1 MKQSLSELPF
11 QEQAVL
17 WGHAYEILVKRGVI
31 ACLIE
36 RKILLP
42 SHSQLSPW
50 KGFRLLDIHKRLS
63 QQLGLLD
70 DNAIDVLDAAIEH
83 LALTAFGVGYTA
95 MREYL
100 KPLSQQLEL
109 GRLKLRAL
117 WCPLTLPGDETGTS
131 ELRSNT
137 WKAFHEQFQLNGL
150 LDPALTN
157 KGMPANADFILWLS
171 GEHKEDYLLV
181 QEYSYDMPPG
191 SLDFR
196 EQSAHLDELM
206 RHRRLVDSRG
216 VFSRVAAEV
225 DGESFSLSED
235 IRNHLG
241 ALTSEN
247 KPFYKLCQ
255 GAAYA
260 ESTVTWLQRDGS
272 MVKDCSARALAITP
286 NGLESL
292 AANFT
297 LNGKKEPR
305 RILMEQMG
313 AAYRSVTKIADGDGV
328 AMAAQVEA
336 VFNSVLNKLPKP
348 LKDGM
353 KALRSMPAP
362 GEDYCF
368 EFEET
373 LPKFANPMQGFA
385 VDAALALVDDSAH
398 INNFFGESPKDAIG
412 RVMNELVRPDG
423 TVTLRDM
430 HAAAIVAGMQK
441 AVPATLNVIAL
452 EGNPGI
458 GKTTAV
464 RRHLEKKTE
473 GYLFLYVSPRV
484 IINRDV
490 TESLARKNG
499 KPSGILTVTTNAQ
512 LIASA
517 ERWHL
522 EEVKA
527 GRDTRRHIDGAVIA
541 DGVLNLVKP
550 IGSILVIDPEQEQ
563 EIERVHTGSRMAK
576 VALSENEDMVQERSV
591 VGVLSGM
598 AKTTQELLALNPE
611 VNRVVLTAALQGF
624 REKGN
629 GKTTMDALSTL
640 FRNKASVLAGVRE
653 RLDFSKRMPNIVVM
667 VDELAGDGA
676 GAPFVHGVA
685 RWLHNEFIGCFDDA
699 GQTSPFTVTLVIS
712 DASLGNEIVLERY
725 LNAGDRTP
733 DKVLVS
739 RSAGIQPFRIAVTSV
754 RVGGRPS
761 NTLHVMTNSFP
772 ASELKIRYQVNLTSV
787 KPEINDKG
795 DQETPRQAVR
805 RASGESLLASA
816 EAEILNAL
824 TKGGV
829 QVIYFA
835 QDKGFLSD
843 LEKTLASRSD
853 VGLNQD
859 NVQILDSSVPGW
871 RRKKLIEPETRDQV
885 RVFLMTSSGARGV
898 SFPKTNWIIAAVPR
912 FSIEAA
918 LMEIA
923 QLIYRGRGQYKNDA
937 GEPVS
942 GDYVPRQ
949 LVMLVDDFVINSEE
963 EQDKRQWLRQ
973 SLDLM
978 TLLVMLRATIHTR
991 ITGDAAL
998 RQPLALVPVGRVGLE
1013 ELVSLMSENVTKFVS
1028 EAEIFCRR
1036 ASDRTLIGVVKNAQS
1051 NVMEL
1056 FSRTKLQGDAHKG
1069 KDGRTMVKY
1078 DDLRAVSNLAST
1090 LMASLLVF
1098 SHEGTSLADHIYFAG
1113 PCVLEN
1119 WEAFAKQEAF
1129 TFEGHQTQIA
1139 RLSKELLNQLY
1150 AIEKNDTISSSLRV
1164 PASNL
1169 YRLLQREAQAAA
1181 NEFTTFKT
1189 LKSPNTWVSVPAGY
1203 LQFVHNEDARQGQ
1216 PFQLHEQDIWCGA
1229 LARSLMAT
1237 GAVMPPIPKY
1247 ESFPWAASVGQA
1259 NPLRLDLVFDDRYF
1273 MASNELNLLNT
1284 LLLS

>member
-1 MKQSLSELPF
+1 MKRTLSELPF
-11 QEQAVL
+11 QAQAVL
-17 WGHAYEILVKRGVI
+17 WGHAYEIFVKRGVI

-36 RKILLP
+36 RKILSLDHP
-42 SHSQLSPW
+42 QLDTW
-50 KGFRLLDIHKRLS
+50 KTFRLLDIHKRLAR
-63 QQLGLLD
+63 QLELLD
-70 DNAIDVLDAAIEH
+70 DNAIAILDAAIEH

-100 KPLSQQLEL
+100 KPLSRQLEL
-109 GRLKLRAL
+109 GNLELRAL
-117 WCPLTLPGDETGTS
+117 WCPLTLPGDETGTAEHKS
-131 ELRSNT
+131 SSCS
-137 WKAFHEQFQLNGL
+137 AFHEQFQLKGI
-150 LDPALTN
+150 LDPALAD

-171 GEHKEDYLLV
+171 GKHREDYLLV

-196 EQSAHLDELM
+196 EQGAHLDELM

-216 VFSRVAAEV
+216 VFARVAAEV

-255 GAAYA
+255 GASYA
-260 ESTVTWLQRDGS
+260 ESTVTWLQRDGT
-272 MVKDCSARALAITP
+272 MTKDGSVRALAITP

-292 AANFT
+292 AANFK
-297 LNGKKEPR
+297 LVGAKEPR

-313 AAYRSVTKIADGDGV
+313 AAYRAVPKIADGDES
-328 AMAAQVEA
+328 ALAAQTEA
-336 VFNSVLNKLPKP
+336 VFNSVLNKLPKA

-353 KALRSMPAP
+353 KSLRAIPKP
-362 GEDYCF
+362 GEDYRF

-373 LPKFANPMQGFA
+373 VPAFANPMQRFGLA
-385 VDAALALVDDSAH
+385 DALALVDDATH
-398 INNFFGESPKDAIG
+398 INNFFGESSKVAVG
-412 RVMNELVRPDG
+412 RMMNELVQDDG
-423 TVTLRDM
+423 TITLRDM
-430 HAAAIVAGMQK
+430 HAGAIVAAMQK
-441 AVPATLNVIAL
+441 APPATLNVIAL

-464 RRHLEKKTE
+464 RRHLEKKSD

-490 TESLARKNG
+490 TENLARKDG
-499 KPSGILTVTTNAQ
+499 KLSGILTVTTNAQ

-527 GRDTRRHIDGAVIA
+527 GRDTPRHIDGAVIA
-541 DGVLNLVKP
+541 DGVPNLVKP
-550 IGSILVIDPEQEQ
+550 TGSILVIDPEQEQ
-563 EIERVHTGSRMAK
+563 EIERAHAGSRMAK

-598 AKTTQELLALNPE
+598 AKTTQELLQLNPE

-624 REKGN
+624 REKSN
-629 GKTTMDALSTL
+629 GKTTMDALSML
-640 FRNKASVLAGVRE
+640 FRNKASLLAGVRE
-653 RLDFSKRMPNIVVM
+653 RRNFSKGIPNIVVM

-685 RWLHNEFIGCFDDA
+685 RWLHNEFIGCFEDA
-699 GQTSPFTVTLVIS
+699 GETSPFTVTLVIS

-725 LNAGDRTP
+725 LNAGDQTP

-739 RSAGIQPFRIAVTSV
+739 RSAGVLPFRIAVTTV
-754 RVGGRPS
+754 RVGGRPCT
-761 NTLHVMTNSFP
+761 TLHVMTNSFP
-772 ASELKIRYQVNLTSV
+772 ASELKIQYKVNLTRV
-787 KPEINDKG
+787 KPELTDKG
-795 DQETPRQAVR
+795 EQESPRQAVR
-805 RASGESLLASA
+805 RVSGESLLSSA

-824 TKGGV
+824 AKGCA

-843 LEKTLASRSD
+843 LEKTLASRLEA
-853 VGLNQD
+853 GLNRE

-871 RRKKLIEPETRDQV
+871 RRKKLIAPDTRDQV

-898 SFPKTNWIIAAVPR
+898 SFPKTDWIIAAVPR

-923 QLIYRGRGQYKNDA
+923 QLIYRGRGQYKNDS
-937 GEPVS
+937 GDTVS
-942 GDYVPRQ
+942 GDNVPRQ
-949 LVMLVDDFVINSEE
+949 LVMLVDDFVIDTEE

-973 SLDLM
+973 SLDLL

-1013 ELVSLMSENVTKFVS
+1013 ELVSLMSGNVTKFIN

-1036 ASDRTLIGVVKNAQS
+1036 ASDRTQIGVVKNAQA
-1051 NVMEL
+1051 NVIEL
-1056 FSRTKLQGDAHKG
+1056 FSRTKLQGDAQKD

-1078 DDLRAVSNLAST
+1078 DDMRAVSNLAST
-1090 LMASLLVF
+1090 SMAKLLVF
-1098 SHEGTSLADHIYFAG
+1098 AQEGNSLADHIYFAG

-1119 WEAFAKQEAF
+1119 WEAFSKQEAF

-1139 RLSKELLNQLY
+1139 RYSKELLNQLY
-1150 AIEKNDTISSSLRV
+1150 AIEKNEAISSSLRV
-1164 PASNL
+1164 PAANL
-1169 YRLLQREAQAAA
+1169 YRLLQREAEAAA
-1181 NEFTTFKT
+1181 NEFSTLKY
-1189 LKSPNTWVSVPAGY
+1189 LKSPNTWVSIPAGY
-1203 LQFVHNEDARQGQ
+1203 LQFVHTDEARQGQ
-1216 PFQLHEQDIWCGA
+1216 PFQLYEQDIWCGA

-1237 GAVMPPIPKY
+1237 SAVMPPIPRY
-1247 ESFPWAASVGQA
+1247 QSFPWAASVGQA

>member
-1 MKQSLSELPF
+1 MKQALSEPSF
-11 QEQAVL
+11 QEQATL
-17 WGHAYEILVKRGVI
+17 WGQAYEILVKRGVI

-36 RKILLP
+36 RKLLSP
-42 SHSQLSPW
+42 NHSQLSPW
-50 KGFRLLDIHKRLS
+50 KNFRLLDIHRL
-63 QQLGLLD
+63 LARHLELLD
-70 DNAIDVLDAAIEH
+70 ENAIDVLDAAIEH

-100 KPLSQQLEL
+100 KPLSLRIANGSLQ
-109 GRLKLRAL
+109 LRAL
-117 WCPLTLPGDETGTS
+117 WCPLTLPAETTGTD
-131 ELRSNT
+131 ELRGANCKS
-137 WKAFHEQFQLNGL
+137 FHEQFQLLGPA
-150 LDPALTN
+150 DPALTN

-181 QEYSYDMPPG
+181 QEYSYDMPPTP
-191 SLDFR
+191 LDFR
-196 EQSAHLDELM
+196 GQGAHLEELM

-216 VFSRVAAEV
+216 VFARVAAEV

-260 ESTVTWLQRDGS
+260 ESTVSWLQRDGT
-272 MVKDCSARALAITP
+272 MTKPCLARALAITP

-297 LNGKKEPR
+297 LGGTKEPR
-305 RILMEQMG
+305 RLLMEQMG
-313 AAYRSVTKIADGDGV
+313 AAYRSVTKIADGDDG
-328 AMAAQVEA
+328 ALTAQVESL
-336 VFNSVLNKLPKP
+336 FKSVLNKLPKS

-353 KALRSMPAP
+353 KSLRTMPTP
-362 GEDYCF
+362 GEDYRF

-373 LPKFANPMQGFA
+373 IQEFANPMQGFELG
-385 VDAALALVDDSAH
+385 AALDLVDDDLHVSAY
-398 INNFFGESPKDAIG
+398 FGESSKDAIG
-412 RVMNELVRPDG
+412 RVMNELVQVDG
-423 TVTLRDM
+423 TITLRDM
-430 HAAAIVAGMQK
+430 HAAAIVTGMQK
-441 AVPATLNVIAL
+441 AVPGTLNVIAL

-464 RRHLEKKTE
+464 RRHLEKKTD

-484 IINRDV
+484 VINRDV
-490 TESLARKNG
+490 SESLARKYG

-517 ERWHL
+517 KGWHL
-522 EEVKA
+522 EQVKV
-527 GRDTRRHIDGAVIA
+527 GQDQHRHIDGAVIA
-541 DGVLNLVKP
+541 DGVVNLVKP
-550 IGSILVIDPEQEQ
+550 MGSILVIDPDQEQ

-576 VALSENEDMVQERSV
+576 VTLSESEDLVQERSV
-591 VGVLSGM
+591 VGVLAGM
-598 AKTTQELLALNPE
+598 ATITQELLNLNPG

-629 GKTTMDALSTL
+629 GKTTMDALSKL

-653 RLDFSKRMPNIVVM
+653 RREFSKRMPNIVVM

-685 RWLHNEFIGCFDDA
+685 SWLHGEFIGCFEDA
-699 GQTSPFTVTLVIS
+699 DETSPFTVTLVIS
-712 DASLGNEIVLERY
+712 DASLGNEVVLERY

-739 RSAGIQPFRIAVTSV
+739 RSAGVQPFRIAVTKV
-754 RVGGRPS
+754 KVGGRS
-761 NTLHVMTNSFP
+761 CNTLHVMTNSFP
-772 ASELKIRYQVNLTSV
+772 ASELAVRYRVNLTKV
-787 KPEINDKG
+787 KPEMTDKG

-805 RASGESLLASA
+805 RVSGETLLDSA

-824 TKGGV
+824 AKGSS

-843 LEKTLASRSD
+843 LEKKLAMRED
-853 VGLNQD
+853 AGLD
-859 NVQILDSSVPGW
+859 KENVQILDSSVPGW
-871 RRKKLIEPETRDQV
+871 RRKKLIEPDTRDRV

-898 SFPKTNWIIAAVPR
+898 SFPKTDWIIAAVPR
-912 FSIEAA
+912 FNVEAA

-923 QLIYRGRGQYKNDA
+923 QLIYRGRGQYKNESGDT
-937 GEPVS
+937 VS
-942 GDYVPRQ
+942 GDDVPRQ
-949 LVMLVDDFVINSEE
+949 LVMLVDDFVIDTDEK
-963 EQDKRQWLRQ
+963 QDKRQWLRQ

-1013 ELVSLMSENVTKFVS
+1013 ELVSLMSQNVTKFVS
-1028 EAEIFCRR
+1028 ETDTFCRR
-1036 ASDRTLIGVVKNAQS
+1036 ASDRMLIGLVKNAQT
-1051 NVMEL
+1051 NVIGL
-1056 FSRTKLQGDAHKG
+1056 FSRTKLQGDAQKG

-1078 DDLRAVSNLAST
+1078 DDLRAVSNLTST
-1090 LMASLLVF
+1090 SMASLLIF
-1098 SHEGTSLADHIYFAG
+1098 AQNGTSLADHIYFTG
-1113 PCVLEN
+1113 PCVIEN
-1119 WEAFAKQEAF
+1119 WEEFAKQEAF
-1129 TFEGHQTQIA
+1129 TFEGHQTEIK
-1139 RLSKELLNQLY
+1139 RSSKELLGQLY
-1150 AIEKNDTISSSLRV
+1150 AIEKNEAISSSLRV
-1164 PASNL
+1164 PAANL
-1169 YRLLQREAQAAA
+1169 YRLLQREEDAAA
-1181 NEFTTFKT
+1181 NEFTTLKD
-1189 LKSPNTWVSVPAGY
+1189 LKSPNTWVSVPTGY
-1203 LQFVHNEDARQGQ
+1203 LQFVHTDESREGQ
-1216 PFQLHEQDIWCGA
+1216 PFRLYDSEIWCAA
-1229 LARSLMAT
+1229 LAKSLMAT
-1237 GAVMPPIPKY
+1237 SAVMPPIPCY
-1247 ESFPWAASVGQA
+1247 QSFPWAASVGQA
-1259 NPLRLDLVFDDRYF
+1259 NPLRLDIVFDDRYF